1 MVCDPIIPF
10 LERTFS
16 VDSMC
21 VSLSDLKDFAE
32 GSAADELE
40 NVSKS
45 REVLEME
52 SVRRLFGTV
61 VGGQRSTVTVLVKSH
76 ATVIDRQVTAKM
88 TMTFPTF

>member
-21 VSLSDLKDFAE
+21 LSLSDLKDFAE

-45 REVLEME
+45 REVRRIFGDAM
-52 SVRRLFGTV
+52 RLF
-61 VGGQRSTVTVLVKSH
+61 VGYLELEV
-76 ATVIDRQVTAKM
+76 A
-88 TMTFPTF
+88 